1 VNALLTQLD
10 ALRRFPNVLV
20 LTTSNITG
28 AIDLAFVDRADIK
41 AYIGPPSLHARY
53 EILRSCLAE
62 LTRAGILEAP
72 CGSGGGGGGAD
83 GADGPG
89 ASGALPPFE
98 RALAATAG
106 SGASGGAPPKGGAAA
121 NGGGASSLC
130 RALLECAYACD
141 GFSGRALRKLPF
153 LAHAACDALP
163 VPCPPADYLPA
174 LAAAIERERLD
185 RASLAE
191 R

>member
-72 CGSGGGGGGAD
+72 GGGGAD
-83 GADGPG
+83 GPG
-89 ASGALPPFE
+89 ATGALPPFE

-106 SGASGGAPPKGGAAA
+106 SGDGDGAPPKGGAAA
-121 NGGGASSLC
+121 NGGGAPAAAAPALC
-130 RALLECAYACD
+130 RSLLECAYACD